1 MSEYLFPMKRL
12 ACPQLKIYNYLPIF
26 PLIFIA
32 FQLKTRN
39 VGAHMEAHGG
49 SLRQRFHEADLQL
62 MFVRTEDF
70 MEALPRV
77 PRSSREVG
85 FEGIPTIGWDLV
97 YAPTNLRSEITSFLT
112 GTFESG
118 YLLLCGPSGCGKRT
132 VTKAACHEA
141 RLNFIYVE
149 GRRLMMRGPDS
160 IKKLF
165 SLAKAAEPTLV
176 YFDETEELIAEKDWD
191 KLVEVVKTL
200 SASDHVRVIMAAKKQ
215 AEELQDATKTLEFQ
229 LPEETGREVMLRTL
243 LTNKSVADDVDFQR
257 IAELTEKL
265 TYADL
270 RRLTSDASEIC
281 LREFQ
286 AQKQLG
292 TGGPGR
298 PMLQHKHFMQAL
310 LRDLPVDWFLIQ

>member
-1 MSEYLFPMKRL
+1 MDAPDEELLSAKARGQVIEALIVQPMRISPDFSVD
-12 ACPQLKIYNYLPIF
+12 AAVIATAGYNAEELKKLCKEAG
-26 PLIFIA
+26 LRA
-32 FQLKTRN
+32 VARN

-70 MEALPRV
+70 M
-77 PRSSREVG
+77 
-85 FEGIPTIGWDLV
+85 
-97 YAPTNLRSEITSFLT
+97 
-112 GTFESG
+112 SG

-141 RLNFIYVE
+141 RLNFVYVE
-149 GRRLMMRGPDS
+149 VLFSSFRPCFLRSLLSFSWFQGRRLMMRGPDS
-160 IKKLF
+160 IEKLF

-200 SASDHVRVIMAAKKQ
+200 LASDHVRVIMAAKKQ

-265 TYADL
+265 TYSDL
-270 RRLTSDASEIC
+270 RRLV
-281 LREFQ
+281 R
-286 AQKQLG
+286 
-292 TGGPGR
+292 
-298 PMLQHKHFMQAL
+298 
-310 LRDLPVDWFLIQ
+310 

>member
-1 MSEYLFPMKRL
+1 MDALDEELLSAKARGQVIEALIVQPMRISPDFSVD
-12 ACPQLKIYNYLPIF
+12 AAVIATAGYNAEELKKLCKEAG
-26 PLIFIA
+26 LRA
-32 FQLKTRN
+32 VARN

-112 GTFESG
+112 GTF
-118 YLLLCGPSGCGKRT
+118 
-132 VTKAACHEA
+132 
-141 RLNFIYVE
+141 E

>member
-1 MSEYLFPMKRL
+1 MDAPDEELLSAKARGQVIEALIVQPMRISPDFSVD
-12 ACPQLKIYNYLPIF
+12 AAVIATAGYNAEELKKLCKE
-26 PLIFIA
+26 A
-32 FQLKTRN
+32 
-39 VGAHMEAHGG
+39 AHGG

-70 MEALPRV
+70 M
-77 PRSSREVG
+77 
-85 FEGIPTIGWDLV
+85 
-97 YAPTNLRSEITSFLT
+97 
-112 GTFESG
+112 SG

-141 RLNFIYVE
+141 RLNFVYVE

-160 IKKLF
+160 IEKLF

-200 SASDHVRVIMAAKKQ
+200 LASDHVRVIMAAKKQ

-265 TYADL
+265 TYSDL

-298 PMLQHKHFMQAL
+298 PMLQRKHFMQAL